1 MDFKI
6 EPGLIYIMIPGQ
18 VRSWDYPDEID
29 GYAVN
34 FSEIHFSES
43 ANAWR
48 KLEEFPFFSWNCEKQ
63 VMQLQGESQE
73 QIIELFEKIF
83 GESKNLKDH
92 AIDMIRA
99 LLFQLFISVG
109 RIAPS
114 AHQNPPNKSG
124 YLVLPNFQKLLIENF
139 AEKKLPSEYASLL

>member
-1 MDFKI
+1 
-6 EPGLIYIMIPGQ
+6 
-18 VRSWDYPDEID
+18 
-29 GYAVN
+29 
-34 FSEIHFSES
+34 
-43 ANAWR
+43 
-48 KLEEFPFFSWNCEKQ
+48 
-63 VMQLQGESQE
+63 MQLQGESQE

-92 AIDMIRA
+92 AIDMIAA

-124 YLVLPNFQKLLIENF
+124 YLVPHNFQKLLIENF
-139 AEKKLPSEYASLL
+139 AEKKLPSEYASLLYVTPNYLNALCSGLLGVSAGEVIR